1 MLEHI
6 NYTFCFEI
14 AYTRPNCRL
23 GLLSFFNS
31 TCACSKCVINSFFNP
46 NGVIVQQIVDLPL

>member
-6 NYTFCFEI
+6 NYTFCYKI
-14 AYTRPNCRL
+14 VYTKSNCKL

-31 TCACSKCVINSFFNP
+31 ACACSKCVINGFSNP
-46 NGVIVQQIVDLPL
+46 NGVIVYCSTNC